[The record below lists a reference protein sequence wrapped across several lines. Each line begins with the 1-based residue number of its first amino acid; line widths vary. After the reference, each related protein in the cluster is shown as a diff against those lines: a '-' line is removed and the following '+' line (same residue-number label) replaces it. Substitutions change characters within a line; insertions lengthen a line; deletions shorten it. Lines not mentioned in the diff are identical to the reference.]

1 MKYTVITSFHD
12 EGLKQYGQRM
22 VNTFESNWPA
32 EVDLIVCAENCQ
44 PKITRPNTQVYDLLE
59 VSANCRAFVE
69 RHRNN
74 PLAHGQAGP
83 SGAWDPKK
91 AFRWNAVRFAY
102 KVFSVALCANNISS
116 GWMIWIDADTHTH
129 SPVPLQWLEKVCP
142 STAMISYLGRGEK
155 YHSECGW
162 VAYNLDHPET
172 RNFIAD
178 FVNMYNSDRIFKEQE
193 WHDSYIWDLIRRKY
207 KDNHEFFNLNP
218 SYNDKGLAGHPFIN
232 SELGLYMDHAKG
244 DRKTLGHSKPKEVV
258 SHPDHPY
265 WQRVKTQ
272 GKVNFNLD

>member
-22 VNTFESNWPA
+22 VNTFESNWSA

-44 PKITRPNTQVYDLLE
+44 PKITRPNTTVYDLLE

-83 SGAWDPKK
+83 AGAWDPKK

-129 SPVPLQWLEKVCP
+129 SHVPLQWLEKVCP
-142 STAMISYLGRGEK
+142 SSAMISYLGRGEK

-178 FVNMYNSDRIFKEQE
+178 FVNMYNTDRIFKEQE
-193 WHDSYIWDLIRRKY
+193 WHDSYIWDLVRRKY